1 MDVKERI
8 RMSNALNVAYRHIN
22 AKVEVCAKDNK
33 SYALV
38 SSIEIPASS
47 VATDL
52 AAHAK
57 DKMAK
62 IQKKTKIHLDHTI
75 IRDENNED
83 VFISRLSADSQ
94 NALDV
99 DVLAAEAD
107 ALTDLHRNLITAALL
122 PTVTSNILA
131 DLKPLGH
138 EVEN

>member
-1 MDVKERI
+1 M
-8 RMSNALNVAYRHIN
+8 NN
-22 AKVEVCAKDNK
+22 KVVICAKDNK

-38 SSIEIPASS
+38 SYIEIPTS

-52 AAHAK
+52 TTHAK

-62 IQKKTKIHLDHTI
+62 IQKKTKIPLSHTI

-94 NALDV
+94 NDLEV
-99 DVLAAEAD
+99 DVLAAEAN
-107 ALTDLHRNLITAALL
+107 ALIDLHRNLITAALL

-131 DLKPLGH
+131 DLKPLEH
-138 EVEN
+138 DVEN

>member
-1 MDVKERI
+1 M
-8 RMSNALNVAYRHIN
+8 NN
-22 AKVEVCAKDNK
+22 KVEVCAKDNK

-38 SSIEIPASS
+38 SSVEIPTS
-47 VATDL
+47 VAATL
-52 AAHAK
+52 AEHAK

-62 IQKKTKIHLDHTI
+62 IQKKTKIPLNHAV

-94 NALDV
+94 NALEV

-107 ALTDLHRNLITAALL
+107 ALTDLHLNLIRAALL

-131 DLKPLGH
+131 DLKPLEH
-138 EVEN
+138 DVAN

>member
-1 MDVKERI
+1 M
-8 RMSNALNVAYRHIN
+8 NN
-22 AKVEVCAKDNK
+22 KVEVCAKDDK

-38 SSIEIPASS
+38 SSIEIPIS
-47 VATDL
+47 VAEDL

-62 IQKKTKIHLDHTI
+62 IQKKTKIHLSHTV

-131 DLKPLGH
+131 DLKPLGFDYPAA
-138 EVEN
+138 

>member
-1 MDVKERI
+1 M
-8 RMSNALNVAYRHIN
+8 NN
-22 AKVEVCAKDNK
+22 KVEVCAKDDK
-33 SYALV
+33 YYALV
-38 SSIEIPASS
+38 SSIEIPTS
-47 VATDL
+47 VAEDL

-62 IQKKTKIHLDHTI
+62 IQKKTKIHLSHWTV
-75 IRDENNED
+75 RDEDNKD

-94 NALDV
+94 NALEV

-131 DLKPLGH
+131 DLKPL
-138 EVEN
+138 ENDVEN

>member
-1 MDVKERI
+1 M
-8 RMSNALNVAYRHIN
+8 NN
-22 AKVEVCAKDNK
+22 KVEICAKDDK
-33 SYALV
+33 SYAIV
-38 SSIEIPASS
+38 SSIEIPTS

-94 NALDV
+94 NALDI
-99 DVLAAEAD
+99 DVLAAEVD
-107 ALTDLHRNLITAALL
+107 ALIDLHRNLITAALL
-122 PTVTSNILA
+122 PTVTSHILA
-131 DLKPLGH
+131 DLKPLVH
-138 EVEN
+138 EVKN

>member
-1 MDVKERI
+1 M
-8 RMSNALNVAYRHIN
+8 NN
-22 AKVEVCAKDNK
+22 KVVVCAKDDK

-38 SSIEIPASS
+38 SSIEISTI
-47 VATDL
+47 VAEDL

-62 IQKKTKIHLDHTI
+62 IQKKTKIPLNHAV

-94 NALDV
+94 NALEV

-107 ALTDLHRNLITAALL
+107 VLTNLHLNLITAALL

-131 DLKPLGH
+131 DFKPLRH
-138 EVEN
+138 DVEN

>member
-1 MDVKERI
+1 M
-8 RMSNALNVAYRHIN
+8 NN
-22 AKVEVCAKDNK
+22 KVEVCAKDNK

-38 SSIEIPASS
+38 SSIEIPTS
-47 VATDL
+47 VATDFV
-52 AAHAK
+52 AHAE

-62 IQKKTKIHLDHTI
+62 IQKKTKIHLSHTVI
-75 IRDENNED
+75 SRDENNKD

-94 NALDV
+94 NALEV

-131 DLKPLGH
+131 DLKPLWH

>member
-1 MDVKERI
+1 M
-8 RMSNALNVAYRHIN
+8 NN
-22 AKVEVCAKDNK
+22 KVVVCAKDDK

-38 SSIEIPASS
+38 SYIEIPAS
-47 VATDL
+47 VAENL

-62 IQKKTKIHLDHTI
+62 IQKKTKITLNHAV

-94 NALDV
+94 NALEV
-99 DVLAAEAD
+99 DVLTAEAD

-131 DLKPLGH
+131 DLKPLEH
-138 EVEN
+138 DVEN

>member
-1 MDVKERI
+1 M
-8 RMSNALNVAYRHIN
+8 NN
-22 AKVEVCAKDNK
+22 KVVVCAKDDK

-38 SSIEIPASS
+38 SYIEIPTS
-47 VATDL
+47 VAEDL

-62 IQKKTKIHLDHTI
+62 IQKKTKIHLNHTV
-75 IRDENNED
+75 IRDENKD

-94 NALDV
+94 NALEV

-107 ALTDLHRNLITAALL
+107 ALVDLHRNLITAALL
-122 PTVTSNILA
+122 PTVTTHILA

>member
-1 MDVKERI
+1 M
-8 RMSNALNVAYRHIN
+8 NN
-22 AKVEVCAKDNK
+22 KVQVVVCAEDDK

-38 SSIEIPASS
+38 SYIEIPKS
-47 VATDL
+47 VAEDL

-62 IQKKTKIHLDHTI
+62 IQKKTKIPLDHAV

-94 NALDV
+94 NALEV

-107 ALTDLHRNLITAALL
+107 ALIDLHRNLITAALL
-122 PTVTSNILA
+122 PTATSHILA
-131 DLKPLGH
+131 DLKPLEH
-138 EVEN
+138 DVEN

>member
-1 MDVKERI
+1 M
-8 RMSNALNVAYRHIN
+8 NN
-22 AKVEVCAKDNK
+22 KVEVCAKDNK

-38 SSIEIPASS
+38 SSVEIPTS
-47 VATDL
+47 VAATL
-52 AAHAK
+52 AEHAK

-62 IQKKTKIHLDHTI
+62 IQKKTKIPLNHAV

-94 NALDV
+94 NTLEV

-131 DLKPLGH
+131 DLKPLEH
-138 EVEN
+138 DVEN

>member
-1 MDVKERI
+1 M
-8 RMSNALNVAYRHIN
+8 NN
-22 AKVEVCAKDNK
+22 KVEVCAKDNK

-38 SSIEIPASS
+38 SSVE
-47 VATDL
+47 ATL
-52 AAHAK
+52 AEHAK

-62 IQKKTKIHLDHTI
+62 IQKKTKIPLSHTI

-94 NALDV
+94 NALEI

-131 DLKPLGH
+131 DLKPLEH
-138 EVEN
+138 DVEN

>member
-1 MDVKERI
+1 M
-8 RMSNALNVAYRHIN
+8 NN
-22 AKVEVCAKDNK
+22 KVEVCAKDNK

-38 SSIEIPASS
+38 SSIEIPTS

>member
-1 MDVKERI
+1 MNNI
-8 RMSNALNVAYRHIN
+8 
-22 AKVEVCAKDNK
+22 VEVCAKDNK

-38 SSIEIPASS
+38 SYIEIPTS
-47 VATDL
+47 VAATL
-52 AAHAK
+52 AEHAK
-57 DKMAK
+57 DKVAK
-62 IQKKTKIHLDHTI
+62 IQKKTKIPLNHEV

-94 NALDV
+94 NALEV
-99 DVLAAEAD
+99 DVLADEAI
-107 ALTDLHRNLITAALL
+107 ALVNLHRKLIKAALL